1 MDVKYF
7 TVVFQIRDKEAFQ
20 DHLSSFTEAMMHD
33 GIFPGASVTGCG
45 WGDSMSEA
53 EVYQQELID
62 NNIDLPEIPE

>member
-1 MDVKYF
+1 MGVKYF

-53 EVYQQELID
+53 EAYQKELID
-62 NNIDLPEIPE
+62 NDIDLPEIPE

>member
-1 MDVKYF
+1 MSSKYF
-7 TVVFQIRDKEAFQ
+7 TVVFQINDKESFK
-20 DHLSSFTEAMMHD
+20 DHLNSFIESMMHD

-53 EVYQQELID
+53 GIYMQELID

>member
-1 MDVKYF
+1 MGVKYF

>member
-1 MDVKYF
+1 MADKYF

-20 DHLSSFTEAMMHD
+20 DHLNSFTEAMMHD

>member
-53 EVYQQELID
+53 EAYQQELID
-62 NNIDLPEIPE
+62 NDIDLPEIQE